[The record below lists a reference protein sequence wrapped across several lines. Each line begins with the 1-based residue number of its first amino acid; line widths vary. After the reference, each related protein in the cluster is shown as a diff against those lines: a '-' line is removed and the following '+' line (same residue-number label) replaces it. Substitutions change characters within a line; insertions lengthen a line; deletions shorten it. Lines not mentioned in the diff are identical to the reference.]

1 MCHTMIVGAATV
13 VIALLVIAGIACVV
27 DSPPEDV
34 HAASA
39 WRSLWQHPK
48 HIAAEPISRRHLAV
62 SRASPNSCARRKMLR
77 LDHSSKGA
85 ARPLLR
91 R

>member
-1 MCHTMIVGAATV
+1 MGFGRFSFGETAMCHTMIVGAATV

-39 WRSLWQHPK
+39 SADMLHLT
-48 HIAAEPISRRHLAV
+48 RRAGT
-62 SRASPNSCARRKMLR
+62 SP
-77 LDHSSKGA
+77 
-85 ARPLLR
+85 
-91 R
+91 

>member
-34 HAASA
+34 QAASA
-39 WRSLWQHPK
+39 
-48 HIAAEPISRRHLAV
+48 AV
-62 SRASPNSCARRKMLR
+62 DFAITVRDPQR
-77 LDHSSKGA
+77 
-85 ARPLLR
+85 
-91 R
+91 

>member
-39 WRSLWQHPK
+39 SADMLHLT
-48 HIAAEPISRRHLAV
+48 RRAGTN
-62 SRASPNSCARRKMLR
+62 P
-77 LDHSSKGA
+77 
-85 ARPLLR
+85 
-91 R
+91 